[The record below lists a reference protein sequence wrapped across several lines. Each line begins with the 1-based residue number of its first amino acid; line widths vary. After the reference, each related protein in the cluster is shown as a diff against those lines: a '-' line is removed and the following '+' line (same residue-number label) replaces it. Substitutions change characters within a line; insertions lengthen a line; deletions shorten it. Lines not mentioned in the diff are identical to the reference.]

1 MQAQLSLEYNA
12 TMKKLLRQAISC
24 SCLILT
30 MLFLGSWFRSYF
42 CVDYLV
48 RESSHPYLSLYSLRG
63 VVPIQLI
70 AWEETTRHPIS
81 YQFRTINNPEQV
93 KSKHPRTLGFCF
105 EKKDW
110 GANKTWTLS
119 CIPHWFCVMLF
130 GFLAVATRPNPRWR
144 YSTYEALLVV
154 TLFTL
159 AIGAWSV
166 FTQSIGV
173 PIETPLF
180 S

>member
-1 MQAQLSLEYNA
+1 
-12 TMKKLLRQAISC
+12 MKKPLCQAISC

-30 MLFLGSWFRSYF
+30 MLFLGSWVRSYF

-48 RESSHPYLSLYSLRG
+48 RESSHSYLTLYSLRG
-63 VVPIQLI
+63 IFPIRLI
-70 AWEETTRHPIS
+70 AWEETTRRPIS
-81 YQFRTINNPEQV
+81 YQFRTINNPVQE
-93 KSKHPRTLGFCF
+93 KPAHPRTLGFNF
-105 EKKDW
+105 ETKDW
-110 GANKTWTLS
+110 GATMTWTLI

-154 TLFTL
+154 TLFAL
-159 AIGAWSV
+159 AIGAWVV

-173 PIETPLF
+173 PFHTPLF
-180 S
+180 G